1 MRELIYKDEAY
12 KAIDNCIC
20 DSWYRISP
28 ADAKMNISCLVSD
41 ANRPRGK
48 WLIEKTLYDNYNYKC
63 SCCNW
68 YECHAYPDVEP
79 YNFCPNC
86 GTDMRNKNDE

>member
-1 MRELIYKDEAY
+1 MRP
-12 KAIDNCIC
+12 ID
-20 DSWYRISP
+20 
-28 ADAKMNISCLVSD
+28 ADALIKQINNPYTEYPIMIQIRRAIKEFINSAPTIEPKC
-41 ANRPRGK
+41 GE
-48 WLIEKTLYDNYNYKC
+48 WLIEKTLYDNYNYRC

-86 GTDMRNKNDE
+86 GTDMRNKDDE